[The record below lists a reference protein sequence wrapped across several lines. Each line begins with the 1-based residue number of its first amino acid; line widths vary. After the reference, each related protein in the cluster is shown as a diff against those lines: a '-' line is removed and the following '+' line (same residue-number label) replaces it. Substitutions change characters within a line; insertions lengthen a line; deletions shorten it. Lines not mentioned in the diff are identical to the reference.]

1 MQSLQSVIE
10 QLDIRRAQVHVEAL
24 IVEVAE
30 GSNINFGVQWASK
43 DAGLMQ
49 FANGTQIPIGTLG
62 AAISQAKP
70 QKGSTVI
77 SENGATTINPDTNG
91 DLSTL
96 AQLLSGF
103 SGTAV
108 GVVKGDWMAL
118 VQAVKNDSS
127 SNVLSTPS
135 ITTLDNQEAF
145 FMVGQDVP
153 VLTGSTVGSNN
164 SNPFNTVE
172 RKKVGIMLKVT
183 PQINE
188 GNAVQMVIEQE
199 VSKVEGQTSLD
210 VVFGERKLKTTVLAN
225 DGELIVLGGLMDDQA
240 GESVAKVPLNANP
253 FTNGHRYLIQQAAA
267 QCDWLHLFLV
277 KEDSSRFPYEDR
289 LDLVLKGTAD
299 IPRLTVHRGS
309 EYIISRATF
318 PCYFIKEQSVIN
330 HCYTEIDLKIFR
342 QYLAP
347 ALGVTHRFVGT
358 EPFCRVTAQYNQD
371 MRYWLETPTISAPPI
386 ELVEIERLRYQ
397 EMPISA
403 SRVRQLL
410 AKNDLTAIA
419 PLVPAVTL
427 HYLQNL
433 LEHSRQDAAA
443 RQKTP
448 A

>member
-1 MQSLQSVIE
+1 MESLPIAGNIIKCVAISESVRGEGLALTLATELINLAYE
-10 QLDIRRAQVHVEAL
+10 RHSTHLFIYTKTEYEAL
-24 IVEVAE
+24 FRQC
-30 GSNINFGVQWASK
+30 GF
-43 DAGLMQ
+43 
-49 FANGTQIPIGTLG
+49 
-62 AAISQAKP
+62 
-70 QKGSTVI
+70 
-77 SENGATTINPDTNG
+77 
-91 DLSTL
+91 STL
-96 AQLLSGF
+96 TS
-103 SGTAV
+103 V
-108 GVVKGDWMAL
+108 PGVM
-118 VQAVKNDSS
+118 
-127 SNVLSTPS
+127 VLM
-135 ITTLDNQEAF
+135 E
-145 FMVGQDVP
+145 
-153 VLTGSTVGSNN
+153 N
-164 SNPFNTVE
+164 SATRLKRYAE
-172 RKKVGIMLKVT
+172 SLKKFRH
-183 PQINE
+183 P
-188 GNAVQMVIEQE
+188 GNKI
-199 VSKVEGQTSLD
+199 GC
-210 VVFGERKLKTTVLAN
+210 
-225 DGELIVLGGLMDDQA
+225 IVM
-240 GESVAKVPLNANP
+240 NANP

-358 EPFCRVTAQYNQD
+358 EPFVALPPSTTRICATGWKRRLSPHRPSNWLKLSGCVT
-371 MRYWLETPTISAPPI
+371 S
-386 ELVEIERLRYQ
+386 

>member
-1 MQSLQSVIE
+1 MKSLSRAVELPEILLNALLSV
-10 QLDIRRAQVHVEAL
+10 
-24 IVEVAE
+24 
-30 GSNINFGVQWASK
+30 NP
-43 DAGLMQ
+43 
-49 FANGTQIPIGTLG
+49 FA
-62 AAISQAKP
+62 
-70 QKGSTVI
+70 V
-77 SENGATTINPDTNG
+77 
-91 DLSTL
+91 
-96 AQLLSGF
+96 SGF
-103 SGTAV
+103 STLTSV
-108 GVVKGDWMAL
+108 PGVM
-118 VQAVKNDSS
+118 
-127 SNVLSTPS
+127 VLM
-135 ITTLDNQEAF
+135 E
-145 FMVGQDVP
+145 
-153 VLTGSTVGSNN
+153 N
-164 SNPFNTVE
+164 SATRLKRYAE
-172 RKKVGIMLKVT
+172 SLKKFRH
-183 PQINE
+183 P
-188 GNAVQMVIEQE
+188 GNKI
-199 VSKVEGQTSLD
+199 GC
-210 VVFGERKLKTTVLAN
+210 
-225 DGELIVLGGLMDDQA
+225 IVM
-240 GESVAKVPLNANP
+240 NANP